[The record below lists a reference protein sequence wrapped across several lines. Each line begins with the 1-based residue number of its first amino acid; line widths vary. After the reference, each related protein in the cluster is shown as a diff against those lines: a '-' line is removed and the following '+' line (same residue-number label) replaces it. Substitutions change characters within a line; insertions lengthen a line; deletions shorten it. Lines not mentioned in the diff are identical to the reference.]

1 MKMMNTILEIK
12 DLKKNYR
19 NFSLNSISFDVKE
32 GEIVGFIGPNGSG
45 KSTTMQILMGIREK
59 DGGTIRFDGKEVF
72 EDKPEYKQKIG
83 YVGESLDF
91 YEKVKLR
98 KIYQFVRSLY
108 SDWNDELFHELI
120 RTFDLSLDKKNRENS
135 KGMKVKFCL
144 ALALATNP
152 KLLILDEPTSGLD
165 PIIRIEVL
173 NILESLSTQKNTAIL
188 FSSHITEDLEK
199 LADRFVFIYRGKLI
213 RELTREAVIKL
224 NKPLDILLKQF
235 MDEEDNADGTDKTFD
250 FERFVV

>member
-1 MKMMNTILEIK
+1 MQPILEIK
-12 DLKKNYR
+12 KLKKVYK
-19 NFSLNSISFDVKE
+19 NFTLDNISFDVKA
-32 GEIVGFIGPNGSG
+32 GEIVGFIGPNGAG

-59 DGGTIRFDGKEVF
+59 DDGTIIFDGNEVF

-98 KIYQFVRSLY
+98 KIYKFVRNLY
-108 SDWNDELFHELI
+108 PDWNDELFHELI
-120 RTFDLSLDKKNRENS
+120 RKFDLSLEKKNRENS

-144 ALALATNP
+144 ALALASNP

-173 NILESLSTQKNTAIL
+173 NILESLSTQKGTTIL

-199 LADRFVFIYRGKLI
+199 LADRFIFIYKGKLI
-213 RELTREAVIKL
+213 RQLTREEAVKL
-224 NKPLDILLKQF
+224 NTPLDILLKQF
-235 MDEEDNADGTDKTFD
+235 MEEEDNQDGTDKAFD